1 MNKYQDPNRSGL
13 VIVEPHLV
21 GSRLRKLH
29 PTLNQDRLIAPLLS
43 GKAQKNNCTD
53 HHGKSYPGMVLHFE
67 GMCSFR
73 DIFVPLGW
81 TPEST
86 SNFESTLSPDRRIS
100 IALAGGDE
108 HTGNPDRTPS
118 TRNDRGPITCRMVRR
133 NAQPNLS
140 FDDAAEEE
148 RLRIFADDSETAH
161 VDETVETWLLMH
173 NDHGEF
179 LSCELSLPIKTDD
192 SGKIIRWSERLIL
205 GHLPLDEDEREFPVD
220 EPVDPVVEV
229 RRRAN

>member
-1 MNKYQDPNRSGL
+1 MNKYQDPNRSGI

-21 GSRLRKLH
+21 DSRLLQLH
-29 PTLNQDRLIAPLLS
+29 PTLSRDRLISPLLS
-43 GKAQKNNCTD
+43 GIAQKSNCTD
-53 HHGKSYPGMVLHFE
+53 HHGKIYPGMVLHFE

-86 SNFESTLSPDRRIS
+86 SNFESTLSPDRRIA

-118 TRNDRGPITCRMVRR
+118 TRNDRGPITCRLVRC
-133 NAQPNLS
+133 NAQPYLS
-140 FDDAAEEE
+140 FDDAAEEK
-148 RLRIFADDSETAH
+148 RRQIFTDDPDTAH
-161 VDETVETWLLMH
+161 DKETVETWLLMH

-179 LSCELSLPIKTDD
+179 LSCELSLPTKTDD

-205 GHLPLDEDEREFPVD
+205 GHLHLDEDEREFPLD
-220 EPVDPVVEV
+220 DPVDPVVEV
-229 RRRAN
+229 RRRAS